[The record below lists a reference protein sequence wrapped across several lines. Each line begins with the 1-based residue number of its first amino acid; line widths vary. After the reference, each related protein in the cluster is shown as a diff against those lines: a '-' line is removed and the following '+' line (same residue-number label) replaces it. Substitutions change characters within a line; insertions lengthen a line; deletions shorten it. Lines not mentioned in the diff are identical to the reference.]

1 MGSLGVVL
9 RIGQLA
15 CLAWLHTIYSTHR
28 LLLQVKLVIEV

>member
-1 MGSLGVVL
+1 MGILGVVL

-28 LLLQVKLVIEV
+28 ATPTS